1 MIVHLYIS
9 SYRSKYFRQNIK
21 PVSVQLHLLP
31 PLQGEGRGE
40 VTYNS
45 LRGKKT
51 TNKNTT
57 ITFALLIIFA
67 PFHILRMKKLDLFI
81 LKSYLGPLVMTFFI
95 ALFILLM
102 QFLWKY
108 IDDLVGKGLE
118 WYIIVKLMF
127 YASSTFVP
135 LALPLSILLSS
146 LMMFGNLGEHYELVT
161 MKAAG
166 ISLSRIMRPLIVVS
180 IFISALAF
188 YFSNVVMPIA
198 NLKFLSLLFDVR
210 EKKLAFNLKEGVF
223 YPGIDGFVI
232 RVGKKEKD
240 GNTIRD
246 VMVYDHTKHLGNV
259 SLTTAEWGKMELSPD
274 KKFLVFRL
282 YNGTNYEERVDL
294 RNNEATH
301 PFQRTEF
308 TEQYQMFDLSA
319 FQLTRTDENL
329 FKKNYEMQNVNQLRH
344 SIDSIKRQLASDRT
358 AYELSFMNHIQFYG
372 KIKDFSRKGADS
384 AANFQPAV
392 INNFKPGN
400 RNRILEMSVNAAKGA
415 KENLETTRESIYNKS
430 KLVFKHQIVY
440 HKKFS
445 FSIACFLLF
454 FIGAPLGAIIRKGG
468 LGMPAVISTLFF
480 ILFWVISFG
489 GEKYAAEG
497 VVPAWQGI
505 WFSSAVL
512 MPIGIFLTIKAT
524 NDASLFDMDAW
535 VSFFKKIFKVGE
547 RRI

>member
-1 MIVHLYIS
+1 
-9 SYRSKYFRQNIK
+9 
-21 PVSVQLHLLP
+21 
-31 PLQGEGRGE
+31 
-40 VTYNS
+40 
-45 LRGKKT
+45 
-51 TNKNTT
+51 
-57 ITFALLIIFA
+57 
-67 PFHILRMKKLDLFI
+67 MKKLDLFI

-102 QFLWKY
+102 QFVWKY

-118 WYIIVKLMF
+118 WYIIVKLLF

-135 LALPLSILLSS
+135 LALPLAILLSS

-188 YFSNVVMPIA
+188 YFSNVVLPLA
-198 NLKFLSLLFDVR
+198 NLKFLSLLYDVR

-223 YPGIDGFVI
+223 YPGIEGFVI

-246 VMVYDHTKHLGNV
+246 IMVYDHTKHIGNV

-274 KKFLVFRL
+274 KKFLIFRL

-294 RNNEATH
+294 RNSEATR
-301 PFQRTEF
+301 PFQRTDF
-308 TEQYQMFDLSA
+308 SEQYQMFDLSA

-329 FKKNYEMQNVNQLRH
+329 FKKNYEMQNINQLSH
-344 SIDSIKRQLASDRT
+344 SIDSIRLQLSTEKKD
-358 AYELSFMNHIQFYG
+358 YELSYMNSLKAFTKLSNVHI
-372 KIKDFSRKGADS
+372 SRFDTLNKFNPS
-384 AANFQPAV
+384 VLANFGRRDHYRV
-392 INNFKPGN
+392 
-400 RNRILEMSVNAAKGA
+400 LETALNIARSA
-415 KENLETTRESIYNKS
+415 KENLNTTKETLYNRT

-440 HKKFS
+440 HKKFA

-480 ILFWVISFG
+480 ILFWVISFA

-505 WFSSAVL
+505 WFASAVL
-512 MPIGIFLTIKAT
+512 MPIGIFLTYKAT
-524 NDASLFDMDAW
+524 NDATLFDADAW
-535 VSFFKKIFKVGE
+535 IRFFKKILKVRE
-547 RRI
+547 QRI

>member
-1 MIVHLYIS
+1 
-9 SYRSKYFRQNIK
+9 
-21 PVSVQLHLLP
+21 
-31 PLQGEGRGE
+31 
-40 VTYNS
+40 
-45 LRGKKT
+45 
-51 TNKNTT
+51 
-57 ITFALLIIFA
+57 
-67 PFHILRMKKLDLFI
+67 MKKLDLFI

-102 QFLWKY
+102 QFVWKY

-118 WYIIVKLMF
+118 WYIIVKLLF

-188 YFSNVVMPIA
+188 YFSNVVLPTA
-198 NLKFLSLLFDVR
+198 NLKFLSLLYDVR

-223 YPGIDGFVI
+223 YPGIEGFVI
-232 RVGKKEKD
+232 RVGKKEQD

-246 VMVYDHTKHLGNV
+246 IMVYDHTKRIGNV

-282 YNGTNYEERVDL
+282 YNGTNYEERIDL
-294 RNNEATH
+294 RNNEATR

-329 FKKNYEMQNVNQLRH
+329 FKKNYEMQNVKQLKH
-344 SIDSIKRQLASDRT
+344 SIDSITVQLESDRESF
-358 AYELSFMNHIQFYG
+358 ELSYMNNLKFYNTLKDKKWHIIDPVTKFNP
-372 KIKDFSRKGADS
+372 S
-384 AANFQPAV
+384 V
-392 INNFKPGN
+392 IYNFKARERYG
-400 RNRILEMSVNAAKGA
+400 IMETAVNAAKSSR
-415 KENLETTRESIYNKS
+415 ENLTTSKESIYGKS
-430 KLVFKHQIVY
+430 KLIFKHQIVY
-440 HKKFS
+440 HKKFA

-480 ILFWVISFG
+480 ILFWVISFV

-497 VVPAWQGI
+497 VVAPWQGI

-524 NDASLFDMDAW
+524 NDASLFDADAW
-535 VSFFKKIFKVGE
+535 ANFFKKLFKVQD
-547 RRI
+547 RRL

>member
-1 MIVHLYIS
+1 
-9 SYRSKYFRQNIK
+9 
-21 PVSVQLHLLP
+21 
-31 PLQGEGRGE
+31 
-40 VTYNS
+40 
-45 LRGKKT
+45 
-51 TNKNTT
+51 
-57 ITFALLIIFA
+57 
-67 PFHILRMKKLDLFI
+67 MKKLDTFI

-102 QFLWKY
+102 QFVWKY

-135 LALPLSILLSS
+135 LALPLAILLSS

-180 IFISALAF
+180 ICISALAF
-188 YFSNVVMPIA
+188 YFSNVVLPFA
-198 NLKFLSLLFDVR
+198 NLKFHSLLFDVR
-210 EKKLAFNLKEGVF
+210 EKKLAFNLKEGFF
-223 YPGIDGFVI
+223 YNGIEGFVI

-282 YNGTNYEERVDL
+282 YNGTNYEERIDL
-294 RNNEATH
+294 QNNEVSH
-301 PFQRTEF
+301 PFQRTDF
-308 TEQYQMFDLSA
+308 SEQYQMFDLSA

-329 FKKNYEMQNVNQLRH
+329 FKKNYEMQNITQLSH
-344 SIDSIKRQLASDRT
+344 SIDSIQSQLASDRK
-358 AYELSFMNHIQFYG
+358 AIELGFISSLHFSTQG
-372 KIKDFSRKGADS
+372 KETRPGKHDTVAPF
-384 AANFQPAV
+384 NPAV
-392 INNFKPGN
+392 IYNFKAEN
-400 RNRILEMSVNAAKGA
+400 RNKILEAAMNSAKAA
-415 KENLETTRESIYNKS
+415 KENLDNSKENIYNKS
-430 KLVFKHQIVY
+430 KLIFKHQIVY
-440 HKKFS
+440 HKKFA

-468 LGMPAVISTLFF
+468 LGMPAVVSTLFF
-480 ILFWVISFG
+480 ILFWVISFV
-489 GEKYAAEG
+489 GEKYTAEG

-505 WFSSAVL
+505 WFSSMVL
-512 MPIGIFLTIKAT
+512 MPIGIFLTVKAT
-524 NDASLFDMDAW
+524 NDASLFDVDAW
-535 VSFFKKIFKVGE
+535 ASFFKKLIKPRK